1 MTYFLNELKSGGHG
15 GEGGGQG
22 WDMRKEWV
30 KLLTKEKKKVKD
42 LAEPKTYKYVKEKV
56 TLLSNFSPAEC
67 N

>member
-1 MTYFLNELKSGGHG
+1 
-15 GEGGGQG
+15 
-22 WDMRKEWV
+22 MRYGKGMS
-30 KLLTKEKKKVKD
+30 KITDKGKKKVKD